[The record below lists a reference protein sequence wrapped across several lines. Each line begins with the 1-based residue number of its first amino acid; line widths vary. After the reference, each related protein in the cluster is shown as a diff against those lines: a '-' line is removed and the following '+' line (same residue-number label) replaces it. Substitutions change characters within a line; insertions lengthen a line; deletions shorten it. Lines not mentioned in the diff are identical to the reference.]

1 MRKITSFLVTRT
13 SKSYP
18 EIEDEGKER
27 GFIYPAP
34 HVFVYKFEPLN
45 EKEDWKHIRG
55 RPVASNCAL
64 IRDNNIARN
73 SIGIMI
79 YCNDNEDVHPDAMKL
94 VANMIKL
101 LSDDLGIEQY
111 SIITDHEDENKAVD
125 VLQLNSFVSMS
136 PSIFNKRI

>member
-1 MRKITSFLVTRT
+1 MRKITTFLVTRT
-13 SKSYP
+13 NKTYP
-18 EIEDEGKER
+18 EIQEEGVKR

-34 HVFVYKFEPLN
+34 HVYVYKFEPLN
-45 EKEDWKHIRG
+45 ENENWKHIRG
-55 RPVASNCAL
+55 RPIASNCAL

-79 YCNDNEDVHPDAMKL
+79 YCKDNEEVHPDALKL

-101 LSDDLGIEQY
+101 FSDDLGIEQY
-111 SIITDHEDENKAVD
+111 SIITDHEDESKAID
-125 VLQLNSFVSMS
+125 TLQLNSLVSMA